1 MTDPFAPTTTTFE
14 PSADEAQNGTSALD
28 QPAEG
33 IDLNDPRF
41 ASEDIGVEPE
51 KDAYAAP
58 PPPPD
63 ADYRAKLKLL
73 DVEYKGQK
81 VQYAPWASS
90 DGSKVAFF
98 SKIEATIQDPSGKYD
113 NLKVFDSWF
122 STMLNRDGST
132 KVSTLLSRLGVAVP
146 ARASHKVLMD
156 LLVGALA
163 KEPDII
169 ISTQWE
175 ASCQA
180 CSEAF
185 KNSGKQ
191 GVKPAGAKGIRGMN
205 RFPLVP
211 GKLNEHLPEVDCPT
225 DAHHGKMVAQARIA
239 GFKKL
244 S

>member
-1 MTDPFAPTTTTFE
+1 MANDFAPTTTTFE
-14 PSADEAQNGTSALD
+14 PTSDDAATNAALNES
-28 QPAEG
+28 AEG

-41 ASEDIGVEPE
+41 ASEDIGVNPE
-51 KDAYAAP
+51 GDAFAAP

-63 ADYRAKLKLL
+63 AEYRAKLKLL
-73 DVEYKGQK
+73 DVEYKGNK
-81 VQYAPWASS
+81 MQYAPWASA

-98 SKIEATIQDPSGKYD
+98 SKLEATIQDPSGKYD

-122 STMLNRDGST
+122 STLLNRDGST
-132 KVSTLLSRLGVAVP
+132 KVSTLLTRLGKTVP
-146 ARASHKVLMD
+146 ARASHKLLMD
-156 LLVGALA
+156 ELVKALA
-163 KEPDII
+163 SEPDII

-185 KNSGKQ
+185 KNGGKQ
-191 GVKPAGAKGIRGMN
+191 GVKPAGAKGVRGMSK
-205 RFPLVP
+205 FPLKPGSVTEHVP
-211 GKLNEHLPEVDCPT
+211 EIVCPT
-225 DAHHGKMVAQARIA
+225 DSHHGVMVAQARIA

>member
-1 MTDPFAPTTTTFE
+1 MADPFAPTTTTFE
-14 PSADEAQNGTSALD
+14 PETDAASTDALNA
-28 QPAEG
+28 PAEG

-98 SKIEATIQDPSGKYD
+98 SKLEATIQDPSGKYD

-132 KVSTLLSRLGVAVP
+132 KVSTLLSRLGAAVP
-146 ARASHKVLMD
+146 ARAAHTALM
-156 LLVGALA
+156 G
-163 KEPDII
+163 
-169 ISTQWE
+169 
-175 ASCQA
+175 
-180 CSEAF
+180 
-185 KNSGKQ
+185 
-191 GVKPAGAKGIRGMN
+191 
-205 RFPLVP
+205 
-211 GKLNEHLPEVDCPT
+211 
-225 DAHHGKMVAQARIA
+225 
-239 GFKKL
+239 
-244 S
+244 